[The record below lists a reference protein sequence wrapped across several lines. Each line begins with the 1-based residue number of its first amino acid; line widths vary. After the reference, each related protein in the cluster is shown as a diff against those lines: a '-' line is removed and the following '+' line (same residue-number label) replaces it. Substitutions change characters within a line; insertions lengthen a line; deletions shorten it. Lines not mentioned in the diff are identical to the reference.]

1 MRVCRGRG
9 IPRPSSDAVG
19 RPVVAL
25 LWFLTWGAAPATA
38 SGLGRTPA
46 ALQGFAPVSLDQAD
60 RYDVVYA
67 VNEDGSVDVEQTID
81 WTFPPTRSGTASIA
95 RCRSAPD
102 TGIRRR
108 SIATTR

>member
-1 MRVCRGRG
+1 MRYAAGAAYLARRRTPWV
-9 IPRPSSDAVG
+9 AL
-19 RPVVAL
+19 VVAL
-25 LWFLTWGAAPATA
+25 LVPDVGRHRR
-38 SGLGRTPA
+38 LGSRADTQ

-67 VNEDGSVDVEQTID
+67 VNEDGRSTSSRRL
-81 WTFPPTRSGTASIA
+81 TGPSPPTRSGTASIA